1 MQAFETMTLPARPD
15 VTAPDGSRVRVLLSL
30 RGGSMAHFEL
40 PPEEVS
46 TAVEHRSVEEIWY
59 VLSGRGEMW
68 RRQDGQEAV
77 TAVGPGTCL
86 TIPLGTR
93 FQFRAF
99 GAESLTAVA
108 VTMPPWPGP
117 DEAVRCEGAWT
128 ATVE

>member
-1 MQAFETMTLPARPD
+1 MQPFETMVLPAQPD

-40 PPEEVS
+40 PPGEVS
-46 TAVEHRSVEEIWY
+46 AAVEHRSVGEIWY

-68 RRQDGQEAV
+68 RGQDGREEI
-77 TAVGPGTCL
+77 TAIGAGMCL

-93 FQFRAF
+93 FQFRTF
-99 GAESLTAVA
+99 GSEPLTAVA

-117 DEAVRCEGAWT
+117 DEAVRCEGLWP
-128 ATVE
+128 ATVG